1 MSYTMRR
8 NGLAPSTTALL
19 WIVCWLSIAG
29 CRSPLPETLPGF
41 DTSRCDPAVRTD
53 CISVSGGFVDRRLE
67 LEDKVIRLQLDLKSC
82 RRALERP

>member
-1 MSYTMRR
+1 
-8 NGLAPSTTALL
+8 
-19 WIVCWLSIAG
+19 
-29 CRSPLPETLPGF
+29 LPGF

-53 CISVSGGFVDRRLE
+53 CISVSSGFVDRRLE